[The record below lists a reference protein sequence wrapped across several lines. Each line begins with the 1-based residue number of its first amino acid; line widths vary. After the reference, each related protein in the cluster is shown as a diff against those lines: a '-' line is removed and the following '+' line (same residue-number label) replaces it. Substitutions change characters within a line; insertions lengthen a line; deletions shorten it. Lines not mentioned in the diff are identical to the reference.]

1 MAALSLAAV
10 GVVALGYQ
18 IWLHGTTA
26 VLAAVRFE
34 VRLAEDRPIPGLVV
48 GQVVDSGRV
57 IYLHPEVVVSNEDIA
72 QSWVVQDGPDQ
83 FGVSVQF
90 LPSGAERMKQ
100 ATATHVGRPVAILIN
115 GVVVMAPVVRSPISD
130 SAVITG
136 KFTQAEAERIADGI
150 ATR

>member
-1 MAALSLAAV
+1 M
-10 GVVALGYQ
+10 
-18 IWLHGTTA
+18 
-26 VLAAVRFE
+26 
-34 VRLAEDRPIPGLVV
+34 VV
-48 GQVVDSGRV
+48 GQVLDSARV

-72 QSWVVQDGPDQ
+72 QSWVVQDGPEQ

-90 LPSGAERMKQ
+90 LPAGAERMKQ
-100 ATATHVGRPVAILIN
+100 ATATHVGRPMAILID
-115 GVVVMAPVVRSPISD
+115 GAVVMAPVVRSPITGD